1 MNLNQ
6 VTVAVT
12 DVPRAIAF
20 YQCLGLKLIVE
31 NLPDYARFVCPDGQ
45 ASFSLSHEAQVVPGS
60 TLVYFECGELDA
72 EVARLQAEGLSF
84 ELLPDHVLMVNG
96 ARWPFIDGTL
106 ELLPTR
112 MALGVPETRRYTL
125 RVTGI
130 NAAKFVERLEL
141 GNIAARG
148 TFDGE
153 LPLVFD
159 ENGG

>member
-45 ASFSLSHEAQVVPGS
+45 ASFSLSREAQVVPGS
-60 TLVYFECGELDA
+60 ALVYFECGELDA

-84 ELLPDHVLMVNG
+84 EQLSQDQPWLWREAYLRDPDGNRICLYHAGENRLNPPWRLPD
-96 ARWPFIDGTL
+96 
-106 ELLPTR
+106 
-112 MALGVPETRRYTL
+112 
-125 RVTGI
+125 
-130 NAAKFVERLEL
+130 
-141 GNIAARG
+141 
-148 TFDGE
+148 
-153 LPLVFD
+153 
-159 ENGG
+159 

>member
-45 ASFSLSHEAQVVPGS
+45 VSFSLSREEQVVPGS

-84 ELLPDHVLMVNG
+84 EQLPQDQPWLWRE
-96 ARWPFIDGTL
+96 AYLRDPDGNRICL
-106 ELLPTR
+106 
-112 MALGVPETRRYTL
+112 
-125 RVTGI
+125 
-130 NAAKFVERLEL
+130 
-141 GNIAARG
+141 
-148 TFDGE
+148 
-153 LPLVFD
+153 
-159 ENGG
+159 

>member
-45 ASFSLSHEAQVVPGS
+45 ASFSLSREAQVVPGS

-84 ELLPDHVLMVNG
+84 ELLPQDQPWLWRE
-96 ARWPFIDGTL
+96 AYLRDPDGNRICL
-106 ELLPTR
+106 YHAGENRLNPPWRLP
-112 MALGVPETRRYTL
+112 
-125 RVTGI
+125 
-130 NAAKFVERLEL
+130 
-141 GNIAARG
+141 
-148 TFDGE
+148 D
-153 LPLVFD
+153 
-159 ENGG
+159 

>member
-31 NLPDYARFVCPDGQ
+31 NLPDYARLVCPDGQ
-45 ASFSLSHEAQVVPGS
+45 ASFSLSREAQVVPGS

-84 ELLPDHVLMVNG
+84 EQLPQDQPWLWREADRKSVV
-96 ARWPFIDGTL
+96 
-106 ELLPTR
+106 
-112 MALGVPETRRYTL
+112 
-125 RVTGI
+125 
-130 NAAKFVERLEL
+130 
-141 GNIAARG
+141 
-148 TFDGE
+148 
-153 LPLVFD
+153 
-159 ENGG
+159 